1 MQTYYISRA
10 GGVAAILALVI
21 AGIFSMQR
29 AGADFEFRRQTPG
42 AVARAVEME
51 PGNTEYLAF
60 RALQIEYDGGDPR
73 MLLERAAEL
82 NPLSSAPRIRL
93 GLDAEVRG
101 DSASA
106 EKWLLDAARIDAQFE
121 PRWTLANYYFRRGKA
136 DEFWKWMRQ
145 ALQVSYGDRRPPFEL
160 CWQMSDDADAI
171 FSRAMPGRKEVLAAY
186 LSWLMETHRTEAVT
200 QVAMKLAADRDFRA
214 LVLSADDALLASGD
228 GAGAMALWRAMGL
241 AAPAGVF
248 RGNFEG
254 AAIGEGFDWRWNE
267 TAGVTH
273 ADIDEPRTMH
283 RISFNGRQP
292 QSCELLRQTLLLQRG
307 ERYRLRWEVS
317 LNQMESPTGI
327 EWRIGEARASVAKGH
342 GEIEFVAPGDVA
354 NLTLVYQ
361 RPAGE
366 VRAEGAIELWGVGIG
381 DGRR

>member
-1 MQTYYISRA
+1 MQTYYISRV
-10 GGVAAILALVI
+10 GGIAAIGALVI
-21 AGIFSMQR
+21 AAIFSVQR
-29 AGADFEFRRQTPG
+29 AGADFEFRRQTPDT
-42 AVARAVEME
+42 VARAVERE

-73 MLLERAAEL
+73 PLLERAAEL

-93 GLDAEVRG
+93 GLDAEVRA
-101 DSASA
+101 DSATA
-106 EKWLLDAARIDAQFE
+106 EKWLIDAARIDAQFE
-121 PRWTLANYYFRRGKA
+121 TRWTLANFYFRRGEA
-136 DEFWKWMRQ
+136 DEFWRWMRQ
-145 ALQVSYGDRRPPFEL
+145 ALQVSYGDRRPAFEL
-160 CWQMSDDADAI
+160 CWQMSGDANAI
-171 FSRAMPGRKEVLAAY
+171 FSRAMPERKEVLASY
-186 LSWLMETHRTEAVT
+186 LSWLMETHRTQAVA

-214 LVLSADDALLASGD
+214 LVLSAHDALLASGD
-228 GAGAMALWRAMGL
+228 GAGAMALWREMGL

-273 ADIDEPRTMH
+273 ADIDERAMH
-283 RISFNGRQP
+283 RISFNGQQP
-292 QSCELLRQTLLLQRG
+292 EWCELLRQTVLLKRG
-307 ERYRLRWEVS
+307 ERYRLRWDAS

-327 EWRIGEARASVAKGH
+327 EWRIGDARGNVANGH

-361 RPAGE
+361 RPTGE
-366 VRAEGAIELWGVGIG
+366 VRAEGSIELWGVGIG
-381 DGRR
+381 DARR